1 LDEEA
6 AFLLDDQFEEVR
18 IRLVLQKNGER
29 GENRAFG
36 HRCDDSNLQFSEDS
50 SR

>member
-1 LDEEA
+1 MRKQRSFWTINLG
-6 AFLLDDQFEEVR
+6 VR
-18 IRLVLQKNGER
+18 IRLALQKNGEAE
-29 GENRAFG
+29 ENRAFG